1 MKRLAVILT
10 VGMVLLAPLGFAREV
25 VGVNVP
31 DTVSLGEARLV
42 LNGAGVRSKFFVK
55 VYVGALY
62 LPAVQREAARL
73 FEVDTPVA
81 VHLHFLHSEVEAKK
95 LVDAWNDGFNANH
108 DAAQLAALKARI
120 ERFNALFRTVKRGD
134 VVRIDYTPGHGTRVA
149 ISGEERGVIEGSDFR
164 AALLRIWLGDS
175 PADTDLKRAMLG
187 G

>member
-1 MKRLAVILT
+1 MRHVVLWLSA
-10 VGMVLLAPLGFAREV
+10 LLALHAPAGFAREV
-25 VGVNVP
+25 AGVNVP
-31 DTVSLGEARLV
+31 DTMTLGDKTLA

-62 LPAVQREAARL
+62 LPAMQREAARII
-73 FEVDTPVA
+73 EADTPVA

-108 DAAQLAALKARI
+108 DAARLAALKARI

-134 VVRIDYTPGHGTRVA
+134 VVRIEYTPGRGTSVA
-149 ISGEERGVIEGSDFR
+149 ISGEERGSIEGGDFR

-175 PADTDLKRAMLG
+175 PADADLKRAMLG